1 MLAKVSS
8 SQIKEPFMA
17 RKKPKTVVGKALD
30 AVADF
35 IRPAKKKAKRRPLKK
50 LASKVLP
57 RGQKRQ
63 DRRVKRRKK
72 ASIALKKTA
81 KKM

>member
-1 MLAKVSS
+1 MAKT
-8 SQIKEPFMA
+8 
-17 RKKPKTVVGKALD
+17 KPTTAVGKALD

-35 IRPAKKKAKRRPLKK
+35 IRPTKKKAKRRPLKK

-57 RGQKRQ
+57 RGKKRQ

-81 KKM
+81 RKM